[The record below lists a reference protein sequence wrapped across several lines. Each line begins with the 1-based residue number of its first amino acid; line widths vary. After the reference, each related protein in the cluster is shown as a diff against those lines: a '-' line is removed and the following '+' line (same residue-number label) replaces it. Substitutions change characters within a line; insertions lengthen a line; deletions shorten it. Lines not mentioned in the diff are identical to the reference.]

1 MPPCEPGRTA
11 YVLKMY
17 PRFSETF
24 ILSEILAHEAAG
36 AELEI
41 FSLRPPADGRFHE
54 ALAEVRAPVTYL
66 AHHHRRAAD
75 LWALLDTASRELP
88 GLGGHLS
95 KLLAADVGD
104 ASQAVELA
112 LAVRS
117 RGIDHIH
124 AHFASVATTVARL
137 ASLLTGVPYTFTAH
151 AKDIFHQDVDPD
163 DLRTKLDGA
172 ASAVTVS
179 DFNLAHLAWSL
190 GPAAARTERIY
201 NGVDLARFP
210 YSPADNRPPV
220 IVAVGRLVEK
230 KGFTD
235 LIDACRRLKSD
246 GRRFLCE
253 IIGAGPEEDRLRQQ
267 VDRLNLGATVQLR
280 GPLPQSGVRAAVAG
294 ATALAAPCVVGTDG
308 NRDGLPTV
316 LLEAMALGTPCVAT
330 PVTGI
335 PEVIRSEKTGLLVAE
350 HDSEA
355 LAGALARLLD
365 DRRLGAR
372 LGAAARALV
381 EEDFDIHRQAARL
394 RRHFT
399 GRSTKSATISVA
411 AVECA

>member
-1 MPPCEPGRTA
+1 MPSYEPGRTA

-36 AELEI
+36 ADLEI

-66 AHHHRRAAD
+66 SHHQRRAAD
-75 LWALLDTASRELP
+75 LWALLRTAYRELS
-88 GLGGHLS
+88 GVAEHLEE
-95 KLLAADVGD
+95 LLD
-104 ASQAVELA
+104 ASVEDAAQAVELA

-151 AKDIFHQDVDPD
+151 AKDIFHDDVAPG
-163 DLRTKLDGA
+163 DLRAKLEGA
-172 ASAVTVS
+172 AAVVTVS
-179 DFNLAHLAWSL
+179 DFNLAHLTWSF
-190 GPAAARTERIY
+190 GPAAARTQRIY
-201 NGVDLARFP
+201 NGVDLDRFP
-210 YSPADNRPPV
+210 CSTTEQRPPV

-230 KGFTD
+230 KGFVD
-235 LIDACRRLKSD
+235 LIDACHRLRSD
-246 GRRFLCE
+246 GRTFRCE
-253 IIGAGPEEDRLRQQ
+253 IIGTGPEEERLRQQ
-267 VDRLNLGATVQLR
+267 VEHLELGATVHLR
-280 GPLPQSGVRAAVAG
+280 GPLPQSRVRAAVAG
-294 ATALAAPCVVGTDG
+294 AAALAVPCVVGTDG

-335 PEVIRSEKTGLLVAE
+335 PEVVRSEETGLLVPE

-355 LAGALARLLD
+355 LAAALARLLD

-372 LGAAARALV
+372 LAAAARTLV
-381 EEDFDIHRQAARL
+381 EEEFDIHRQAARL
-394 RRHFT
+394 RRHFAAPT
-399 GRSTKSATISVA
+399 TVSTT
-411 AVECA
+411 AVLPSRECA